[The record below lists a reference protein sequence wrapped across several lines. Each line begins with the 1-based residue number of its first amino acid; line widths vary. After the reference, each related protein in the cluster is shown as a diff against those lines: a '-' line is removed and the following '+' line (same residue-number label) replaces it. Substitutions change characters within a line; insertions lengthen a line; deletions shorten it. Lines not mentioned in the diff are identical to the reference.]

1 MKADLDNLA
10 AFVLVAREGSF
21 TKAAAQLGVSQSA
34 LSQTIRAL
42 EERLGLRLL
51 TRTTRRV
58 APTEAGERLLATV
71 GPRLDGIEDDLAA
84 LGELRD
90 KPAGA
95 IRITASE
102 HAADAI
108 LLPKLMPLLAS
119 YPDIELEINTDYRMI
134 DIVEQRFDAGVRLGE
149 HLAKDMIAV
158 RIGPEARMAVVAA
171 PTYFA
176 GRAIPKKPQDLTD
189 HKCINVRLPTHGG
202 LLAWDFKKGTRE
214 LNVRVEGQLI
224 LNGFPQVLQAALA
237 GMGLAFMLEDTV
249 QAHLADGRLV
259 RVLEDWCAVFPGY
272 HLYYPSRRQPSS
284 AFALVVDALRFTA
297 GSLAV
302 PSSGKSVRP
311 AVRR

>member
-1 MKADLDNLA
+1 VKADLDDLV

-51 TRTTRRV
+51 TRTTRKV
-58 APTEAGERLLATV
+58 APTEAGERLLSTV
-71 GPRLDGIEDDLAA
+71 GPRLDGIADDLAA
-84 LGELRD
+84 LGDLRD
-90 KPAGA
+90 KPAGS

-102 HAADAI
+102 HAADTI

-158 RIGPEARMAVVAA
+158 PIGPEARMAVVASPA
-171 PTYFA
+171 YFA
-176 GRAIPKKPQDLTD
+176 GRTTPEKPQDLTE

-202 LLAWDFKKGTRE
+202 LLQWDFKKGTRE
-214 LNVRVEGQLI
+214 LNVRVEGQLV

-237 GMGLAFMLEDTV
+237 GMGLAFVLEDV
-249 QAHLADGRLV
+249 AEEYLADGRLV
-259 RVLEDWCAVFPGY
+259 RVLEGWCEVFPGY

-284 AFALVVDALRFTA
+284 AFGLVVDALRF
-297 GSLAV
+297 
-302 PSSGKSVRP
+302 R
-311 AVRR
+311 

>member
-1 MKADLDNLA
+1 MKENLNDLS

-34 LSQTIRAL
+34 LSQTIRGL
-42 EERLGLRLL
+42 EERLGIRLL

-58 APTEAGERLLATV
+58 APTDAGERLLETI

-90 KPAGA
+90 KPAGS
-95 IRITASE
+95 IRITASD
-102 HAADAI
+102 HAASSI
-108 LLPKLMPLLAS
+108 LLPKLLPFLAG
-119 YPDIELEINTDYRMI
+119 YPDIQLEINTDYRMI

-158 RIGPEARMAVVAA
+158 RIGPDVRMAVVAA
-171 PTYFA
+171 PSYFGA
-176 GRAIPKKPQDLTD
+176 HARPEKPQDLTIHD
-189 HKCINVRLPTHGG
+189 CINVRLPTHGG
-202 LLAWDFKKGTRE
+202 LLPWDFNKDGHT

-237 GMGLAFMLEDTV
+237 GAGLAFMLEDTV
-249 QAHLADGRLV
+249 QTHLVTGSLV
-259 RVLEDWCAVFPGY
+259 RVLDDWCSPFPGY

-284 AFALVVDALRFTA
+284 AFALVVDALRYKN
-297 GSLAV
+297 
-302 PSSGKSVRP
+302 P
-311 AVRR
+311 